1 MSGEELNIDELLN
14 ETTPIWLKQKSKVS
28 GGDNDRLLGKFDI
41 QDSSLNRN
49 DNVVKQKI
57 INDRIEDD
65 HDDDDQVY
73 TGDRQK
79 QSSLPFKDVLSLEDL
94 SVKQQQQKQSGPTLT
109 SNKKQDYGQSRD
121 LNQIKSLQ
129 DVLQQLQILQKNQE
143 IMQQALDDHQQEYR
157 SHFEQNS
164 RQQQQLLR
172 SELKISGEAFRDQI
186 VSLVGQMMQNA
197 IEGDIQRYIS
207 DSESQTQEYIT
218 SSMKS
223 ASAGIISQLVPKFD
237 QVYKNVGVVNESVG
251 GLSRNVKEQLG
262 DLQLLRIQFEDEY
275 KVQQQDFQEAKSKLN
290 ADRIEFE
297 ANRSKIQKDL
307 DSMQKNVK
315 IECDKER
322 QNWIYE
328 KVQLKKELNEMRS
341 NQVEAKS
348 SLNDIQS
355 KLEQMQFE
363 QSSLES
369 KIQQSKSTLK
379 QLKDREH
386 NAEQVYKD
394 ALRTKKEVNEM
405 INQAEQLRLEA
416 IEMKRV
422 AAQERLQLQ
431 EERAR
436 FEQIKSLFLQQQQQQ
451 QQESQKQQFI
461 GKENV
466 MVQADYK
473 KSDIDMSWLNG
484 DQQEWPWRKSMQQRR
499 AASAI
504 PPQN

>member
-28 GGDNDRLLGKFDI
+28 GGDNDRPQGKFDI
-41 QDSSLNRN
+41 QDPSLNRN
-49 DNVVKQKI
+49 DNVLKQKI
-57 INDRIEDD
+57 INGRIEDD
-65 HDDDDQVY
+65 DDDDQVHIK
-73 TGDRQK
+73 DRQK
-79 QSSLPFKDVLSLEDL
+79 QSALPFKDVLSLEDL
-94 SVKQQQQKQSGPTLT
+94 SVKQLQQKQSGRTLT
-109 SNKKQDYGQSRD
+109 FNKKQDYGQSMY
-121 LNQIKSLQ
+121 QIQTGLLQ
-129 DVLQQLQILQKNQE
+129 EVLQQLQIQQKNQE

-157 SHFEQNS
+157 SHLEQNS

-172 SELKISGEAFRDQI
+172 SELKLSGEAFRDQI
-186 VSLVGQMMQNA
+186 ISLVGQMMQNA
-197 IEGDIQRYIS
+197 IEGDVQRYIA
-207 DSESQTQEYIT
+207 DSQSQTQEYIT

-223 ASAGIISQLVPKFD
+223 ASTNIISQLVPKFD
-237 QVYKNVGVVNESVG
+237 QVYKYIGVVNESVG
-251 GLSRNVKEQLG
+251 GLSRNVKEQLAE
-262 DLQLLRIQFEDEY
+262 LQLLRIQFEDEY
-275 KVQQQDFQEAKSKLN
+275 KVQQQDLQEAKSKLN

-307 DSMQKNVK
+307 DSMQKSVK

-328 KVQLKKELNEMRS
+328 KVQLKKELDEMRS

-422 AAQERLQLQ
+422 AAQEKFQLQ

-451 QQESQKQQFI
+451 QESQKQQSI

-466 MVQADYK
+466 MAQADYK
-473 KSDIDMSWLNG
+473 KSDIDMTWLNG
-484 DQQEWPWRKSMQQRR
+484 NQQEWPWRKSMQQRR